1 MLSIFR
7 IEDTILKDAE
17 MIFES
22 IRRIRTYIKHHPVD
36 KALGREFIL
45 VVKYLW
51 KLINT
56 IYTTKWDSLIFNKEK
71 ILTIRKC
78 VGECIMPLYR
88 QNQPSTAALNTTTSN
103 PSPLQKA
110 EATSPP
116 TTNMSAASPP
126 PNKTIEITVKKG
138 PKPLNIK
145 KSYAQASKSNL
156 LHIEDIV

>member
-45 VVKYLW
+45 VVKYFW

-56 IYTTKWDSLIFNKEK
+56 IYTAKWDSLIFNKEK
-71 ILTIRKC
+71 TLTIRKC
-78 VGECIMPLYR
+78 VGEHIMPLYR
-88 QNQPSTAALNTTTSN
+88 QNQPSTTALNTTTSN
-103 PSPLQKA
+103 PSPLSSA
-110 EATSPP
+110 EVASPL
-116 TTNMSAASPP
+116 TTNMSAAPPP

-138 PKPLNIK
+138 PKPLNMK
-145 KSYAQASKSNL
+145 KSYVQASKSNL